1 MFDCIMFH
9 KKLLTLSAITLTIL
23 LLWSVITA
31 ATLSIR
37 YFITQPAAAATQ
49 NKTSTPMAAATEYRV
64 YNNSTLGIKIEV
76 PSDWLHQEIDNAAV
90 NFVTENSLP
99 QNASTTYRASVLVSF
114 RDVPKNMSLDVFTQG
129 NIKGIEQATPSFH
142 LIASNSTT
150 LAGNPAHQIVFT
162 SQPSTAKELRKGMIT
177 STLTNSKAYIIAYV
191 AGPGVDKF
199 PLQLP
204 VVKHMIDSFQITK

>member
-1 MFDCIMFH
+1 MFH

-31 ATLSIR
+31 ATVSIR

-76 PSDWLHQEIDNAAV
+76 PSDWLHKEINNAAV
-90 NFVTENSLP
+90 TFVTEKSLP

-114 RDVPKNMSLDVFTQG
+114 RNIPKNMSLDVFTQG

-162 SQPSTAKELRKGMIT
+162 SQPSTGRELRMGMLT
-177 STLTNSKAYIIAYV
+177 STLKNGKAYIITYV

-204 VVKHMIDSFQITK
+204 VVKHMIDSFRITKQ

>member
-1 MFDCIMFH
+1 
-9 KKLLTLSAITLTIL
+9 
-23 LLWSVITA
+23 
-31 ATLSIR
+31 
-37 YFITQPAAAATQ
+37 
-49 NKTSTPMAAATEYRV
+49 MAAAGYRV
-64 YNNSTLGIKIEV
+64 NNNSTLGIKIEV
-76 PSDWLHQEIDNAAV
+76 PSDWLHKEINNAAV
-90 NFVTENSLP
+90 TFVTEKSLP

-114 RDVPKNMSLDVFTQG
+114 RNIPKNMSLDVFTQG

-162 SQPSTAKELRKGMIT
+162 SQPSTGKELREAMVI
-177 STLTNSKAYIIAYV
+177 STLKNSKAYIITYV